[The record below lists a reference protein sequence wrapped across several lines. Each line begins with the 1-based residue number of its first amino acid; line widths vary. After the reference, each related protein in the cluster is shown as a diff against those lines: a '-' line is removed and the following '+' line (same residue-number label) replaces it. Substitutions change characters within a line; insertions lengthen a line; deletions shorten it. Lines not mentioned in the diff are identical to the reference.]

1 MRRATAE
8 LFLISALVLFFELA
22 SIRWFPAKVLFLTFF
37 TNTVLLACF
46 LGMSLGCLAAG
57 HRRNYLRTT
66 PLLLLIAVAAAC
78 GVEALRDQ
86 MEKIVDV
93 GNQASPQLIY
103 FGTEYHAAAVDRFVV
118 PIELVEAIF
127 FLLIALSMV
136 GPGQQLGRSLT
147 QLPNRVLAYTVNIVG
162 SIAGIGLFSLFAWLR
177 LSPPWWFSIVA
188 LGLAYF
194 LFSTSITGRQLLGF
208 AFLVA
213 AVLMTWS
220 GGPLAPND
228 REEFW
233 SPYYRIDYF
242 PADKEIRVNLIGHQQ
257 MISRDTTFHPAY
269 AYALPYLLN
278 RDAGGAPI
286 RNVLVIGAG
295 SGNDVSRALQW
306 GATHVDAIEID
317 PVIKELGVRY
327 HPDRPYDE
335 SNRVTIHQ
343 ADGRNFLRSTQQQY
357 DLVVY
362 ALVDSLVL
370 HSSYSNIRLESF
382 LFTKEAFADV
392 RRALKP
398 DGLFV
403 VYNYFRQGW
412 LVARLK
418 KTLAETFDAEPLV
431 FTLPYQAEV
440 QPESA
445 DSGITFF
452 IAGQQHALEKL
463 KKSFTSPEAGVPVMY
478 WLNRA
483 RRPLPIRRMDS
494 HSGRR

>member
-1 MRRATAE
+1 MAKPETAGVNANKSPPATSRKTTVD

-22 SIRWFPAKVLFLTFF
+22 CIRWFPAKVLFLTFF

-57 HRRNYLRTT
+57 HRRNYLRMT
-66 PLLLLIAVAAAC
+66 PAVLLVAAAAAC

-103 FGTEYHAAAVDRFVV
+103 FGAEYHTASADRFVV
-118 PIELVEAIF
+118 PIELVEAVF
-127 FLLIALSMV
+127 FLLIALAMV

-147 QLPNRVLAYTVNIVG
+147 QLPNRVLAYTVNIAG
-162 SIAGIGLFSLFAWLR
+162 SIAGIGLFSLCAWLR
-177 LSPPWWFSIVA
+177 LSPPWWFSLVA
-188 LGLAYF
+188 LGIAYF
-194 LFSTSITGRQLLGF
+194 LFVPPITGRQLLGL

-213 AVLMTWS
+213 AVLMTSS
-220 GGPLAPND
+220 GGPLAPTD
-228 REEFW
+228 RDEFW

-257 MISRDTTFHPAY
+257 MISRDTTYP
-269 AYALPYLLN
+269 AYALPFLLN
-278 RDAGGAPI
+278 RDAGGQPF
-286 RNVLVIGAG
+286 RNVLIIGAG

-317 PVIKELGVRY
+317 PVIKELGIRN

-335 SNRVTIHQ
+335 SNRVSVHQ
-343 ADGRNFLRSTQQQY
+343 ADGRNFLRSAEQKY

-382 LFTKEAFADV
+382 LFTKEAFANV
-392 RRALKP
+392 RRCLKP

-403 VYNYFRQGW
+403 MYNYFRQGW
-412 LVARLK
+412 LVGRLQ
-418 KTLAETFDAEPLV
+418 KTLTETFDAEPLV
-431 FTLPYQAEV
+431 FTLPYSAEV

-452 IAGQQHALEKL
+452 IAGQKEALEKL
-463 KKSFTSPEAGVPVMY
+463 Q
-478 WLNRA
+478 
-483 RRPLPIRRMDS
+483 
-494 HSGRR
+494 